1 MTYSFYLFVKFLK
14 AFYPFLTIILT
25 SDNGI
30 DFIPVISGSLF
41 DDSSTEI
48 YFTMGSG
55 SHDLGVALANYRI
68 KESIKKI
75 SLGKKSAFGGGADM
89 ALAHKLRAESR
100 SNQAAS
106 LNLDSALSALMVAQ
120 TSLDEISSLNQ
131 RLAELGALNTNN
143 SLLSTSDTAA
153 LNKETAS
160 ITSAIDNIVANT
172 KYNNIALLGTSD
184 VSLSIGASP
193 NGTNQL
199 TITIGGISSIASV
212 TAASNATSTANT
224 LTSTLGTNQGQV
236 NGATA
241 AANARRNVT
250 STVAAILEDSADK
263 NESINLAQ
271 ETAKLTK
278 NIFLNAS

>member
-1 MTYSFYLFVKFLK
+1 M
-14 AFYPFLTIILT
+14 
-25 SDNGI
+25 
-30 DFIPVISGSLF
+30 
-41 DDSSTEI
+41 SSESNI
-48 YFTMGSG
+48 YAN
-55 SHDLGVALANYRI
+55 LGVALANYRI

-75 SLGKKSAFGGGADM
+75 SLGKKSAYGGGADM
-89 ALAHKLRAESR
+89 ALAHKLRAESL
-100 SNQAAS
+100 SNQSAS

-212 TAASNATSTANT
+212 TAASNATST
-224 LTSTLGTNQGQV
+224 
-236 NGATA
+236 
-241 AANARRNVT
+241 

-278 NIFLNAS
+278 NIFLNRVSLSLSAQASNIDASKLDLLA

>member
-1 MTYSFYLFVKFLK
+1 M
-14 AFYPFLTIILT
+14 
-25 SDNGI
+25 
-30 DFIPVISGSLF
+30 
-41 DDSSTEI
+41 SSESNI
-48 YFTMGSG
+48 YAN
-55 SHDLGVALANYRI
+55 LGAALASYRI

-75 SLGKKSAFGGGADM
+75 SLGKKSAYGGGADM
-89 ALAHKLRAESR
+89 ALAHKLRAESV

-106 LNLDSALSALMVAQ
+106 LNLDSALSALRVAQ

-153 LNKETAS
+153 LNKETGA

-212 TAASNATSTANT
+212 TAASSATSTANT

-241 AANARRNVT
+241 AASARRNIT

-278 NIFLNAS
+278 NIFLNRVSLSLSAQASNIDSGKLDLLA

>member
-1 MTYSFYLFVKFLK
+1 M
-14 AFYPFLTIILT
+14 
-25 SDNGI
+25 
-30 DFIPVISGSLF
+30 
-41 DDSSTEI
+41 SSESNI
-48 YFTMGSG
+48 YAN
-55 SHDLGVALANYRI
+55 LGVALANYRI

-75 SLGKKSAFGGGADM
+75 SLGKKSAYGGGADM
-89 ALAHKLRAESR
+89 ALAHKLRAESL
-100 SNQAAS
+100 SNQSAS

-212 TAASNATSTANT
+212 TAASNATSTSNT

-278 NIFLNAS
+278 NIFLNRVSLSLSAQASNIDASKLDLLA